1 MGTVVIWLIYIKLV
15 LQSEMWGEGLEDDA
29 HKIDLSPID
38 LKKLRRACPK
48 IYGELKTSTEY
59 SIDFMSLYRC

>member
-15 LQSEMWGEGLEDDA
+15 LQSGLDEGGVDNA
-29 HKIDLSPID
+29 HQIDLSPLD
-38 LKKLRRACPK
+38 LKMLRWACPK
-48 IYGELKTSTEY
+48 IYGKLKTSTKY